1 MNKEVKYEKEI
12 ASIVKIGDVLKT
24 ICFGGEREMTVV
36 SVKFG
41 EEIYLGVKPED
52 SIFSYRW
59 DDMFGIGN
67 NIIEIKGTN
76 IKGVFYKLKNCRE
89 S

>member
-1 MNKEVKYEKEI
+1 MNKEVKFEKEI
-12 ASIVKIGDVLKT
+12 ASIVKIGDTLKT
-24 ICFGGEREMTVV
+24 ICLTGEREMTVV
-36 SVKFG
+36 PVKFG
-41 EEIYLGVKPED
+41 GEIYLGVKPED

-76 IKGVFYKLKNCRE
+76 IKGVLYKLKKE
-89 S
+89 

>member
-1 MNKEVKYEKEI
+1 MNNEVKFEKEI
-12 ASIVKIGDVLKT
+12 ASIVKIGDTLKT
-24 ICFGGEREMTVV
+24 ICLTSEREMTVV
-36 SVKFG
+36 PVKFG
-41 EEIYLGVKPED
+41 GEIYLGVKPED

-76 IKGVFYKLKNCRE
+76 IKGVLYKLKKE
-89 S
+89 